1 MLKNTFLVA
10 CGASLLL
17 AGCNNG
23 ASTSGNVTDGATN
36 TATSSSGATSGDA
49 KKYTIAV
56 IPKGTTHSYWKSV
69 QAGADKAGKEF
80 GATIVFKGP
89 VKESDRAGQIQIM
102 QQFIS
107 QGTSAIVLAP
117 LDDVALVKP
126 VKTAFDKKIPVII
139 IDSALK
145 SKPGVDF
152 ASFVS
157 TNNYQGGVL
166 AGERMVKLL
175 GGKGKVALMRY
186 MEGSAST
193 AEREGGFLSVMKKT
207 PGISMTVEN
216 RYGGATMGE
225 AKSAALDMVDF
236 LKASDGVF
244 APNES
249 SAQGM
254 MLALRQLRL
263 TGKIKFVGFDASPPL
278 LDGLRNDEISA
289 LVVQNPTKMG
299 YEGVK
304 TAVAALKGEKVEANI
319 DTGVAVVDKAN
330 LNSAET
336 KEVLNENK

>member
-1 MLKNTFLVA
+1 MLRKLFLIP
-10 CGASLLL
+10 CGVSLLL

-23 ASTSGNVTDGATN
+23 ASTTGNSAGGATN
-36 TATSSSGATSGDA
+36 TAGSGAGDA
-49 KKYTIAV
+49 KKMTIAV

-69 QAGADKAGKEF
+69 QAGANKAGEEF
-80 GATIVFKGP
+80 GVNIVFKGP

-117 LDDVALVKP
+117 LDDSALVKP
-126 VKTAFDKKIPVII
+126 VKTAFDKKIPVVI
-139 IDSALK
+139 IDSAIK
-145 SKPGVDF
+145 SKPGTDY
-152 ASFVS
+152 ASFVA

-175 GGKGKVALMRY
+175 NGKGKVAMMRY

-193 AEREGGFLSVMKKT
+193 ADREGGFMSVMKKN
-207 PGISMTVEN
+207 PGITMTVDN

-263 TGKIKFVGFDASPPL
+263 NGKIKFVGFDASAPL
-278 LDGLRNDEISA
+278 LDGLRNNDIAA

-304 TAVAALKGEKVEANI
+304 AAVAALKGEKVAATI

-330 LNSAET
+330 LNSAAT
-336 KEVLNENK
+336 KEVLNENS